1 MSFVGDVLNKVDGIQ
16 YFYIIGLLIF
26 MALFIV
32 IIYRT
37 VKIPRQDLVDYK
49 TSIFDNDEF
58 ETNKIK

>member
-1 MSFVGDVLNKVDGIQ
+1 MNFVGDVLKNTDGIQ
-16 YFYIIGLLIF
+16 NFYIVGLLIF
-26 MALFIV
+26 MTLFII

-49 TSIFDNDEF
+49 TSIFENDEI